1 MWGEQMPRKLSV
13 KMLAAL
19 AAVGLVST
27 MFVTTGV
34 GASTSSKAPAAASPL
49 PKTGACDKSKTP
61 VELGITTVLE
71 SPVLSLIDQVDAA
84 KASVTA
90 FNKNYDGVGGHCIN
104 LTVCD
109 DKADPNAAT
118 ACARK
123 FVDSN
128 IVATINDT
136 SSFGTKDVAT
146 IFADGKL
153 ARVDISPNTDDL
165 ASPVAY
171 AIGGGGVGTTFM
183 MAPPLLKSGHK
194 KLYMVGVDS
203 PTIELLPKVMEPMI
217 KSYGA
222 EFVGLSKVAGGTTDF
237 QQYILAAEDAGADG
251 VMLPLGENEAV
262 QVLRAAQ
269 QLGTKMD
276 FSASLGTFGTADV
289 ASFGKFAKQ
298 IVFNAELP
306 PITGDASRWPILP
319 TVIKDL
325 SASGKKELQKDQI
338 KSSPFRSWVAV
349 YHFKTI
355 MENFGDPDNITRE
368 SVITAMNTATDV
380 DTFGLI
386 PPWSPNTTTPVL
398 SFNRISNPWY
408 YDVSWNGKKFVVAKN
423 LLSLTD
429 ELAGKHDYAQ
439 PSAT

>member
-1 MWGEQMPRKLSV
+1 MPRKLSV
-13 KMLAAL
+13 KMLVAL
-19 AAVGLVST
+19 TAVGLVSV
-27 MFVTTGV
+27 MFVTTGAI
-34 GASTSSKAPAAASPL
+34 ASTASKAPAAASPF

-84 KASVTA
+84 KASVVA
-90 FNKNYDGVGGHCIN
+90 FNKNYKGVGGHCIN

-109 DKADPNAAT
+109 DKADPNTAA

-123 FVDSN
+123 FVDSK

-136 SSFGTKDVAT
+136 SSFGSKDVAT
-146 IFADGKL
+146 IFADAKL

-165 ASPVAY
+165 QSPVAY
-171 AIGGGGVGTTFM
+171 SIGGGGVGTTFM
-183 MAPPLLKSGHK
+183 MAPPLLQTGHK
-194 KLYMVGVDS
+194 KLYMIGVDS
-203 PTIELLPKVMEPMI
+203 PTIELLPKVMDGMI

-269 QLGTKMD
+269 QLGSKLD

-298 IVFNAELP
+298 IHFNAELP
-306 PITGDASRWPILP
+306 PITGDPARWPILP

-368 SVITAMNTATDV
+368 SVVTAMNAAKDV

-386 PPWSPNTTTPVL
+386 PAWSPNTTTPVL

-408 YDVSWNGKKFVVAKN
+408 YSVSWDGKKFVVGKK

-429 ELAGKHDYAQ
+429 ELAGTHDYAQ
-439 PSAT
+439 PAAA